1 MNQTQIILAS
11 GSPRRQQ
18 FLRNLGLKFEI
29 VVADIDE
36 TPASGEA
43 PLALVRRLAEE
54 KARAVADLLPPS
66 PAPYLVI
73 AADTVGALDE
83 TLLGKPV
90 DPADAGRMLRA
101 LRNRIHQVHSAVSV
115 LPLAHEAPRQ
125 RTVVS
130 STDVRMRNYS
140 DGEIAAYVAS
150 GDPLDKAAA
159 YAIQNRN
166 FAPVRSIDGC
176 LANVI
181 GLPLADLRDLLAE
194 FGVSITAPLPSL
206 CEAHA
211 DFACCQRLVH
221 ERNRGA

>member
-11 GSPRRQQ
+11 GSPRRQH
-18 FLRNLGLKFEI
+18 FLRDLGLSFEI
-29 VVADIDE
+29 VVADVDE
-36 TPASGEA
+36 TPNPGEA

-54 KARAVADLLPPS
+54 KARAVAELLPPND
-66 PAPYLVI
+66 APRLII

-90 DPADAGRMLRA
+90 DAADADRMLRA
-101 LRNRIHQVHSAVSV
+101 LRDRTHQVHSAVSV
-115 LPLAHEAPRQ
+115 LHLPAQPGAQPTQ
-125 RTVVS
+125 RTLLAT
-130 STDVRMRNYS
+130 TDVLMRNYS
-140 DGEIAAYVAS
+140 DREIAAYIAS

-159 YAIQNRN
+159 YAIQNPD
-166 FAPVRSIDGC
+166 FAPVRAIDGC

-194 FGVSITAPLPSL
+194 FGVNIDAPLPPL

-211 DFACCQRLVH
+211 DFACCQRCG
-221 ERNRGA
+221 E